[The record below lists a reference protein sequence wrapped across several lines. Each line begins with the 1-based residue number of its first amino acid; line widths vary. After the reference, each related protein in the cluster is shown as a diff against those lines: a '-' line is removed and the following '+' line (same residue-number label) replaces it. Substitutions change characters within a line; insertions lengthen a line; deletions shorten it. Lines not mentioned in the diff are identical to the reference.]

1 LALLNLLP
9 IPRLDGGHLLVAL
22 LDAAYPGTSVT
33 HSVEDGYRDQEQLPT
48 GKTGM
53 LGDANDGPADS
64 VRLKRLRLEQGVT
77 WGTATLV
84 VLSMG
89 GMVFG
94 MILDGLRTVG

>member
-9 IPRLDGGHLLVAL
+9 IPRLDGGHLLVAF

-48 GKTGM
+48 GKNGM